1 MARATLIA
9 AITIACA
16 AASTTPARRAA
27 ATRVT
32 DSKVGRRNFATF
44 GVAAGTFAVLGGDV
58 RVARADASRTV
69 LVAGAT
75 GKTGRLVCRL
85 LCEHGGVNVL
95 AGVRNE
101 PKARELGLLCAATK
115 HLDVTESVE
124 AIAASLA
131 GVDSVVCAL
140 GFVPGNPLKM
150 NAAAHA
156 IDNVGTVKLIDAC
169 KAAKVQQLV
178 LVSSI
183 LTDGRAWG
191 QENSPGFKITNAFGG
206 VLDEKLVAEN
216 YLRESGLAYV
226 IVRPG
231 GLRDKVEGE
240 ITISGPNTLN
250 SGEVARA
257 SVAQVCVEALFT
269 ANAAKNKA
277 VVEVIETEKGT
288 PPSAWFA

>member
-1 MARATLIA
+1 MSQRALLIA
-9 AITIACA
+9 FSIFAQS
-16 AASTTPARRAA
+16 AASTTPRSA
-27 ATRVT
+27 ATRISN
-32 DSKVGRRNFATF
+32 SKVGRRDFATL
-44 GVAAGTFAVLGGDV
+44 GVTAGTLAVLGGDLG
-58 RVARADASRTV
+58 AAQAAAPRTV

-85 LCEHGGVNVL
+85 LCEHGEVNVL

-101 PKARELGLLCAATK
+101 PKARELGLLCASTK

-124 AIAASLA
+124 QIAASLA

-140 GFVPGNPLKM
+140 GFAPGNPFKY
-150 NAAAHA
+150 NEAAHA

-191 QENSPGFKITNAFGG
+191 QENSPGFKITNAFGA
-206 VLDEKLVAEN
+206 VLDEKLVAEK
-216 YLRESGLAYV
+216 YLRDSGLAYV

-257 SVAQVCVEALFT
+257 SVAQVCVQALFT
-269 ANAAKNKA
+269 ADAAKIKSI
-277 VVEVIETEKGT
+277 VEVIETEKGT